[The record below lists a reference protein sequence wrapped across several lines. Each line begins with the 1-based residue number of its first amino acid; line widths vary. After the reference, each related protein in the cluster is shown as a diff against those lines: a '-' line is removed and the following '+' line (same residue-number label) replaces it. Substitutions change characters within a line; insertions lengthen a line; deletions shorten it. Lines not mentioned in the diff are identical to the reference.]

1 MKLQE
6 MAGKAHWHWLVLVLV
21 AISWSAGTLFAQTP
35 STNEPPKK
43 AARAA
48 TPAAEARVAPQV
60 VTIVHRLNGLKMF
73 RLLLRSEGQ
82 LQAIDNLDE
91 AFNLTDD
98 VHTNVIAGLALED
111 GRTIAARLP
120 EVEAEFGPW
129 VLPFPNTPAQ
139 NAFSDVAAMAD
150 AQKKL
155 MVEAPNLTVINSE
168 GKRLPVRYVGL
179 DGVTGLSILQ
189 LDSENLNSAPNPNNT
204 VAATNVGES
213 IMLLGPEPVAT
224 TRPLLSGNVYVRIGE
239 TPATIQNVVRAPS
252 GSVAR
257 LKIRSLRV
265 LSPANVGGVAVN
277 EAGETVGMVDTV
289 SGVEARI
296 LPTALI
302 RLAANRVLT
311 NHASVPKPWLGAKG
325 EPVSALTFQE
335 LERHGWHTSQAAS
348 LAGDHRGILLTGIVP
363 SSPAS
368 QAGLKAGD
376 VILSANELELQT
388 VEDFSWVLGQAGAST
403 TVRFEVARPESA
415 TPEAINVKLSESLDP
430 GVTFSLMNRFGNA
443 QQPSLIN
450 QGLEVIALKPA
461 VAARLGSEAGL
472 LIVYVAPETAASE
485 AGLQPGDVIQS
496 IDGKSVR
503 PLAQKLAVST
513 TPGTTSTFEVIRRKQ
528 RLTVKVVQRPT
539 KGN

>member
-1 MKLQE
+1 
-6 MAGKAHWHWLVLVLV
+6 
-21 AISWSAGTLFAQTP
+21 
-35 STNEPPKK
+35 
-43 AARAA
+43 
-48 TPAAEARVAPQV
+48 
-60 VTIVHRLNGLKMF
+60 MF

-120 EVEAEFGPW
+120 EVEAEFGPA
-129 VLPFPNTPAQ
+129 VLPFQNAPAQ
-139 NAFSDVAAMAD
+139 DAFSGVAAMAD
-150 AQKKL
+150 AQRKL
-155 MVEAPNLTVINSE
+155 TVETPDLTVINAE
-168 GKRLPVRYVGL
+168 GKRLAVRYVGL

-189 LDSENLNSAPNPNNT
+189 LDSGNLNSAVSTNDS
-204 VAATNVGES
+204 AGATNVGEN
-213 IMLLGPEPVAT
+213 IKLLGPEPVAT
-224 TRPLLSGNVYVRIGE
+224 TRPLLGGNLYVRVGE
-239 TPATIQNVVRAPS
+239 TPARILNVVRAPS

-257 LKIRSLRV
+257 LKIRSPRV
-265 LSPANVGGVAVN
+265 LSPANIGGVAIN
-277 EAGETVGMVDTV
+277 EAGETVGIVDTV

-325 EPVSALTFQE
+325 EPVAALTFQE
-335 LERHGWHTSQAAS
+335 LERHGWHSPQAVS

-388 VEDFSWVLGQAGAST
+388 VEDFSWVLTQAGAST
-403 TVRFEVARPESA
+403 TVRFQVARPEST

-430 GVTFSLMNRFGNA
+430 VMAFSLFNRFPNA
-443 QQPSLIN
+443 QRPSLID

-461 VAARLGSEAGL
+461 VAARLGSQAGL
-472 LIVYVAPETAASE
+472 LIVYVFPATAAFD
-485 AGLQPGDVIQS
+485 AGLQPGDVIES
-496 IDGKSVR
+496 IDGKPVK
-503 PLAQKLAVST
+503 PLVQKLDVSS
-513 TPGTTSTFEVIRRKQ
+513 TPGATSTFEIVRRKQ
-528 RLTVKVVQRPT
+528 RLMVKVVQRPP